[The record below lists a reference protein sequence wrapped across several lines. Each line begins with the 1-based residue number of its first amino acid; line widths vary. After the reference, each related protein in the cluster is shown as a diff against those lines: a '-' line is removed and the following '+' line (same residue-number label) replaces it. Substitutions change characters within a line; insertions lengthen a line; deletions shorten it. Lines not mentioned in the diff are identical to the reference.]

1 MSGGGSFF
9 RPSALRE
16 MEDGAIERYFVQY
29 VPWTLDA
36 ECRVPHIKTYFEQVV
51 LQLGRLKRRA
61 PSLPKLSSER
71 DPLPQ
76 AESSALPEKSM
87 IGTNVLLWCLL
98 TSCCLS
104 EGAMGFIP
112 ANQPIHLNKTKMSA
126 PSTFS
131 EQGVERDAR
140 PFFYHMRNYE
150 IGIFFRSRPTR
161 ILTTA
166 SSDLEHPP
174 LQFLT
179 KDESDD
185 SDEDV
190 WEADDKEILLEEP
203 HDMAGSSFPK
213 LLQLPLPYNPNPP
226 RYGHCMKPFFDD
238 ESQIKHYVVTHHM
251 EHYSAGDD
259 SMLQL
264 QHSHESHHVGAA
276 VCLDMES
283 KASDVVTPA
292 AQPPSFLP
300 LRPAVLARKDASSS
314 TEIVESLPVMSVSAS
329 ISLDCPSSPPSL
341 SPASSLKLL
350 PDKDKDFSDYFNRN
364 RKTKRRKID
373 DFSFTATGSMAHTA
387 ITVTAISP

>member
-16 MEDGAIERYFVQY
+16 MEAGAIERYFVQY

-61 PSLPKLSSER
+61 PSLPTLSSER
-71 DPLPQ
+71 DLAPHP
-76 AESSALPEKSM
+76 ESSSLPEKSM

-112 ANQPIHLNKTKMSA
+112 ANQPIHPKKTKMPAS
-126 PSTFS
+126 STFS

-140 PFFYHMRNYE
+140 PSFYHTRNYE

-174 LQFLT
+174 LQYLT

-185 SDEDV
+185 LDEDDF
-190 WEADDKEILLEEP
+190 EADDKEILLEKP
-203 HDMAGSSFPK
+203 HDMACSSFPK

-226 RYGHCMKPFFDD
+226 RYGPCTKPFFDD
-238 ESQIKHYVVTHHM
+238 ESQIKHYAVTHHM
-251 EHYSAGDD
+251 EHCSAGDD

-276 VCLDMES
+276 ICLKTES
-283 KASDVVTPA
+283 KAPDVVTPA

-300 LRPAVLARKDASSS
+300 LRPAVLTLKDASSS
-314 TEIVESLPVMSVSAS
+314 TDMVESLPVASVSAS
-329 ISLDCPSSPPSL
+329 ISLDCPSPSPSL
-341 SPASSLKLL
+341 SSPFSPKLL
-350 PDKDKDFSDYFNRN
+350 PDIDMDLPDYFNRN

-373 DFSFTATGSMAHTA
+373 DFSFTAAGSMAHTA
-387 ITVTAISP
+387 ITVTATSP